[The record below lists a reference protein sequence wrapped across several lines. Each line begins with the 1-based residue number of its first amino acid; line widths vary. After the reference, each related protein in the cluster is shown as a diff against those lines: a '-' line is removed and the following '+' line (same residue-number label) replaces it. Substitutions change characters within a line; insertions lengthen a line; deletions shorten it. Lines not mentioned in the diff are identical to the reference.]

1 MMETHRAVK
10 GDERTEDA
18 VTQENADTESRRVEK
33 SRPRQLAHAEQHTF
47 ALVTRSDIDLMHVQ
61 FFPRKVF
68 MLTETKPLYLT
79 LGIRKQAPRDT
90 HPLGDTPICP

>member
-10 GDERTEDA
+10 DDERTEDA
-18 VTQENADTESRRVEK
+18 VTQGNVDTKPRRVEK
-33 SRPRQLAHAEQHTF
+33 SRPRQLAQAERHTF
-47 ALVTRSDIDLMHVQ
+47 ALVMRSDINLMYVQ
-61 FFPRKVF
+61 FFPRRVF

-79 LGIRKQAPRDT
+79 LGIRKQAPRDA